1 MSRVS
6 STFVAAKAVRHAGGQ
21 GYQFVKRATDLL
33 ISVAFLFLLLPL
45 WLLIAVLIKIDSR
58 GPVLFASK
66 VVGKD
71 GRNFTLYKF
80 RSMRP
85 ASNRDDHRLDVQR
98 NFLEGRAT
106 AEDEKGRPVFKTALL
121 DASRIT
127 RIGKVLRRTSLDEAP
142 QFWNVVRGE
151 MSLVGPR
158 PALVYEAELYDEA
171 QRRRFAVK
179 PGLTGLYQV
188 LARNRVPISEMV
200 RLDLEYAERQSL
212 WLDLLIMAKT
222 PMAMLSG
229 I

>member
-1 MSRVS
+1 MS
-6 STFVAAKAVRHAGGQ
+6 STVATAKAVSHTAGY
-21 GYQFVKRATDLL
+21 GYRFIKRTLDLL

-45 WLLIAVLIKIDSR
+45 WLLIAVLIKLDSR
-58 GPVLFASK
+58 GPVVFSNR

-85 ASNRDDHRLDVQR
+85 ASNQDDHRLDVKR
-98 NFLEGRAT
+98 NLLEGRPT
-106 AEDEKGRPVFKTALL
+106 TEDDKGRPVFKTALV

-127 RIGKVLRRTSLDEAP
+127 RVGKFLRRTSLDEAP
-142 QFWNVVRGE
+142 QFWNVLRGE
-151 MSLVGPR
+151 MSVVGPR
-158 PALVYEAELYDEA
+158 PALPYEAELYDQA

-188 LARNRVPISEMV
+188 SARNRVPISEMV

-212 WLDLLIMAKT
+212 GLDLLIMAKT
-222 PMAMLSG
+222 PMAMFSG